1 MTNNDCTIRLTPR
14 KLIFISLELDDSC
27 LLGQLLLLP
36 DQLGDHF
43 RRGCVRVMFKH
54 GYIED
59 QSSALLYLL
68 NLLLGRL
75 YLPAVGLDELVTI
88 ADSLFHVAQIALIL
102 VEALLNYV
110 DSLDVVILAVLVLRP
125 QVLQLPFL
133 SLGLVK
139 I

>member
-1 MTNNDCTIRLTPR
+1 MRLTPR

-43 RRGCVRVMFKH
+43 RWGGLCLMLKYGH
-54 GYIED
+54 IED

-75 YLPAVGLDELVTI
+75 YLPAVGLNELVTI
-88 ADSLFHVAQIALIL
+88 MDSLFHVAQVALIL
-102 VEALLNYV
+102 V
-110 DSLDVVILAVLVLRP
+110 
-125 QVLQLPFL
+125 
-133 SLGLVK
+133 
-139 I
+139 

>member
-1 MTNNDCTIRLTPR
+1 MTNNDCTFRLTPR
-14 KLIFISLELDDSC
+14 KLIFISLEFDDSR

-43 RRGCVRVMFKH
+43 RRGGVCVMFKH
-54 GYIED
+54 GHTQD

-88 ADSLFHVAQIALIL
+88 VDSLFHVAQVALIL
-102 VEALLNYV
+102 
-110 DSLDVVILAVLVLRP
+110 
-125 QVLQLPFL
+125 F
-133 SLGLVK
+133 
-139 I
+139 

>member
-36 DQLGDHF
+36 YQLGDHL
-43 RRGCVRVMFKH
+43 RRGGVRVMFKYGH
-54 GYIED
+54 AQD

-88 ADSLFHVAQIALIL
+88 VDSLFHVAQVALIL
-102 VEALLNYV
+102 V
-110 DSLDVVILAVLVLRP
+110 
-125 QVLQLPFL
+125 
-133 SLGLVK
+133 
-139 I
+139 